1 MTDLQQARLIKQAH
15 ALLDELE
22 LIIHAMF
29 EAADSVDVDS
39 VEQKEAA

>member
-1 MTDLQQARLIKQAH
+1 MKHFDLIKQAH

-29 EAADSVDVDS
+29 EAADG
-39 VEQKEAA
+39 VEIA